1 LVFRNGTQLALLFL
15 PEFLPK
21 VLEKRMQSEIIAM
34 LVPEHSLSATMLVRR
49 ADGRFVFER
58 IDARVA
64 AASRVAAN
72 WFRKSPTVEPG
83 SAERTTAR
91 RMRCRPII

>member
-1 LVFRNGTQLALLFL
+1 
-15 PEFLPK
+15 
-21 VLEKRMQSEIIAM
+21 MQSEIIAM
-34 LVPEHSLSATMLVRR
+34 LVPEDSLSATMLVRR

-72 WFRKSPTVEPG
+72 WL
-83 SAERTTAR
+83 R
-91 RMRCRPII
+91 RIPAVDPAAPSGRPPAG